1 MHTFTISYMCECMH
15 AFTHSCILFSI
26 YRKESLNVWS
36 SSPDN
41 MKGEKNSHI
50 SFIFYL
56 IFSLH
61 TFKMHDN
68 FIDENLTELLMRI
81 GQLTLNDL

>member
-26 YRKESLNVWS
+26 YRKESLNVILS
-36 SSPDN
+36 FFDN
-41 MKGEKNSHI
+41 MKSEKNSHI
-50 SFIFYL
+50 SFIFDL

>member
-1 MHTFTISYMCECMH
+1 MHTFTSSYMCECMH

-41 MKGEKNSHI
+41 MKSEKNSHI
-50 SFIFYL
+50 SFIFDL